1 MSNEIGLGE
10 FIAKVKEDL
19 KPTEDSPIF
28 FLEKAEL
35 EIHVTASQE
44 GTAEGEAKGKADLK
58 INVLGVDLLNLG
70 GVEVVGKASGTLQR
84 QDVHTIKVT
93 LTPIFTKEEIKF
105 TLSEEERKKII
116 ADSKKKIMRGEKEEE
131 KPGLSEGKPKD
142 GATPKKRMR
151 G

>member
-44 GTAEGEAKGKADLK
+44 VAGKGEAKGKTDLK
-58 INVLGVDLLNLG
+58 LNVLGFDVLKLG
-70 GVEVVGKASGTLQR
+70 EGEIVGGASGKLQR

-93 LTPIFTKEEIKF
+93 LTPILSKEEIKS
-105 TLSEEERKKII
+105 TLSKKEL
-116 ADSKKKIMRGEKEEE
+116 DEVTKNSKKLFRGEQEE
-131 KPGLSEGKPKD
+131 KKPSLSEGKPK
-142 GATPKKRMR
+142 KIMR